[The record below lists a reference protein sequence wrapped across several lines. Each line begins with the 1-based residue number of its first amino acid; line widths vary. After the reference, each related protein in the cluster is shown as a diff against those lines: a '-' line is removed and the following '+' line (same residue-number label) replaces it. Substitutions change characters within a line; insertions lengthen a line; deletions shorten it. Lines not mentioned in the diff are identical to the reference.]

1 MVDRIHRDAAR
12 VRAPSE
18 PAPPARLAVRQVLV
32 LEVADLADRRPAA
45 EAHAAE
51 LARGQLQQRVVAFL
65 RHELDGGAGAAPEL
79 RAAARPQLDGVDGGA
94 ERDAGERQAVA
105 RLDVGLGP
113 GLDGG
118 ADAEPDG
125 RQDVAPRPIR
135 VLEERDARGPV
146 RIVLDRLDHGTDAD
160 LVPPEVDDPVEA
172 LVPAAP
178 VSCGHAA
185 AVVAAAGLVQGLR
198 ERRLGSR
205 LRDLA
210 EVEPGAEATPG
221 RGGTELDDWH
231 DLAPSQAPSKKSM
244 RLPSA
249 SVT

>member
-1 MVDRIHRDAAR
+1 AG
-12 VRAPSE
+12 
-18 PAPPARLAVRQVLV
+18 
-32 LEVADLADRRPAA
+32 RRPAP
-45 EAHAAE
+45 EADAAQVAGGE
-51 LARGQLQQRVVAFL
+51 LQQRVVAFL

-94 ERDAGERQAVA
+94 QRDAGERQAVA

-125 RQDVAPRPIR
+125 GQDVAPGPVR
-135 VLEERDARGPV
+135 VLEERDARGAV
-146 RIVLDRLDHGTDAD
+146 GIVLDRLDHGAHAD
-160 LVPPEVDDPVEA
+160 LVAPEVDDPVEA
-172 LVPAAP
+172 LVPSAP
-178 VSCGHAA
+178 VPCGHPA

-198 ERRLGSR
+198 EGRLGSR

-210 EVEPGAEATPG
+210 EVEPGAEAAPG

-231 DLAPSQAPSKKSM
+231 DQAPSKKSM